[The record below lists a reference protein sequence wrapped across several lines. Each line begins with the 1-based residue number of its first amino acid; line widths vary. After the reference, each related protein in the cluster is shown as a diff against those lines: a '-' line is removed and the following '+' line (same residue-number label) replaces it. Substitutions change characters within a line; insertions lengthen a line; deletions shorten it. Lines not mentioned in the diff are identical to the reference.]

1 MKLVMRRRPLDN
13 MREARQVVAMKK
25 DTLGIGLLLC
35 AAAVVSWLGIMGP
48 LVNDFTKNPYQ
59 WFKDFQPL
67 IGATLAGIGL
77 YVAWLNVSR
86 QVAQSREAML
96 ITLIGREEE
105 RIEENLPGLERTAH
119 LLSEIS
125 FKLKNTPNNEEYKDT
140 LHENGLYLTAPDE
153 MRTMIDDRF
162 QSADAKTRLDL
173 FHIMNLLVFQ
183 CDQLYAAKF
192 EKRLIDA
199 RIEHQRYSRPFPTE
213 PSIAAA
219 MASDEEAAM
228 TDARLDLAAAEATF
242 RLAVNQFDMF
252 KSGIDQKIVAY
263 RRRLPI
269 FRKRIEASLDK
280 I

>member
-1 MKLVMRRRPLDN
+1 MN
-13 MREARQVVAMKK
+13 K

-35 AAAVVSWLGIMGP
+35 TAAIVSWIGIAGP
-48 LVNDFTKNPYQ
+48 LVNDLAKNPYQ

-105 RIEENLPGLERTAH
+105 RIEENLPGLERTA
-119 LLSEIS
+119 LFLSEIN
-125 FKLKNTPNNEEYKDT
+125 FKLNSTPNNKEYKDT
-140 LHENGLYLTAPDE
+140 LHESGLYLTPDK
-153 MRTMIDDRF
+153 MRTMIDERL
-162 QSADAKTRLDL
+162 QTADAKTRLDL
-173 FHIMNLLVFQ
+173 NHVMNLLVFH
-183 CDQLYAAKF
+183 CDRLYTAKH

-199 RIEHQRYSRPFPTE
+199 RLEHRLNFLAIPTA
-213 PSIAAA
+213 PLV
-219 MASDEEAAM
+219 
-228 TDARLDLAAAEATF
+228 TDAEESEVIDARQNLAEAESTF
-242 RLAVNQFDMF
+242 RLALDQFDMF

>member
-1 MKLVMRRRPLDN
+1 LTKLVTRGRLLDN
-13 MREARQVVAMKK
+13 MREAGQVVGMKK

-35 AAAVVSWLGIMGP
+35 AAAVVSWIGIAGP
-48 LVNDFTKNPYQ
+48 LVNDFAKNPYQ

-105 RIEENLPGLERTAH
+105 RIEENLPGLELTANF
-119 LLSEIS
+119 LSEINFELNS
-125 FKLKNTPNNEEYKDT
+125 KPNNKEYKDT
-140 LHENGLYLTAPDE
+140 LDENGLYLAPDK
-153 MRTMIDDRF
+153 MRIMIDERL
-162 QSADAKTRLDL
+162 QTADAKTCLDL
-173 FHIMNLLVFQ
+173 FHILNRLVLHSDLL
-183 CDQLYAAKF
+183 YTAKF
-192 EKRLIDA
+192 EHRLIDA
-199 RIEHQRYSRPFPTE
+199 QRYSFSIE
-213 PSIAAA
+213 PLPYV
-219 MASDEEAAM
+219 
-228 TDARLDLAAAEATF
+228 LDDKLKDTRRNLAEAEATF
-242 RLAVNQFDMF
+242 RLALNQFDMV

-263 RRRLPI
+263 RRRLPV

>member
-1 MKLVMRRRPLDN
+1 MKLVMRGRLLDN
-13 MREARQVVAMKK
+13 MREAAQVAGMKR

-48 LVNDFTKNPYQ
+48 LVNDFAKNPYQ

-86 QVAQSREAML
+86 QVAQSREAMV
-96 ITLIGREEE
+96 INLIGREEE
-105 RIEENLPGLERTAH
+105 RIEENLPGLELTANF
-119 LLSEIS
+119 LTEIN
-125 FKLKNTPNNEEYKDT
+125 FKLNSTPNNKEYKDT
-140 LHENGLYLTAPDE
+140 LFENSLYLMPDK

-162 QSADAKTRLDL
+162 QTADAKTRLDL
-173 FHIMNLLVFQ
+173 FHVLNLLVFQ
-183 CDQLYAAKF
+183 CDRLYTAKH
-192 EKRLIDA
+192 ENRLIDA
-199 RIEHQRYSRPFPTE
+199 RVEHQRYSL
-213 PSIAAA
+213 SIPPPPL
-219 MASDEEAAM
+219 M
-228 TDARLDLAAAEATF
+228 TDAEEAELIDARRNLAEAEATF
-242 RLAVNQFDMF
+242 RLALNQFDMF

-263 RRRLPI
+263 RRRLPV

>member
-1 MKLVMRRRPLDN
+1 LTKLVIRGGLLDII
-13 MREARQVVAMKK
+13 REARQVVGMKR
-25 DTLGIGLLLC
+25 DTFGIGLLLC

-48 LVNDFTKNPYQ
+48 LVGDFAKNPYQ

-67 IGATLAGIGL
+67 IGAMLAGIGV
-77 YVAWLNVSR
+77 YIAWLNVSR

-105 RIEENLPGLERTAH
+105 RIEENLPDLELTANF
-119 LLSEIS
+119 LSEIN
-125 FKLKNTPNNEEYKDT
+125 FKLNNTPDHKEYKDT
-140 LHENGLYLTAPDE
+140 LHENGLYLAPDE

-162 QSADAKTRLDL
+162 RSADAKTRLDL
-173 FHIMNLLVFQ
+173 YHIMNLLVFQ
-183 CDQLYAAKF
+183 SDQLYTAKF

-199 RIEHQRYSRPFPTE
+199 RVESQRYSF
-213 PSIAAA
+213 SIPPAPDVPE
-219 MASDEEAAM
+219 DEVN
-228 TDARLDLAAAEATF
+228 DARRNFAEAEATF
-242 RLAVNQFDMF
+242 RLALDQFDMV

>member
-1 MKLVMRRRPLDN
+1 MKR
-13 MREARQVVAMKK
+13 

-35 AAAVVSWLGIMGP
+35 SVTVVSWIGIMGP
-48 LVNDFTKNPYQ
+48 LVNDLAKNPYQ

-67 IGATLAGIGL
+67 IGAMLAGIGL
-77 YVAWLNVSR
+77 YVAWQNVSR

-119 LLSEIS
+119 LLSEVS
-125 FKLKNTPNNEEYKDT
+125 FKLNNTPNNEEYKDT
-140 LHENGLYLTAPDE
+140 LHENGLYITTPDQ

-183 CDQLYAAKF
+183 SDRLHTAKF

-199 RIEHQRYSRPFPTE
+199 RVEHRRYSLSIPPE
-213 PSIAAA
+213 PL
-219 MASDEEAAM
+219 M
-228 TDARLDLAAAEATF
+228 TDAEEAEVIDARRNLAEAEETF
-242 RLAVNQFDMF
+242 RLALKQFDIF

>member
-1 MKLVMRRRPLDN
+1 MKLVMPSRSLDISDT
-13 MREARQVVAMKK
+13 AAQVVAMKK
-25 DTLGIGLLLC
+25 DTFGIGLLLC
-35 AAAVVSWLGIMGP
+35 AAAVVSWIGIMGP
-48 LVNDFTKNPYQ
+48 LVNDLAKNPYQ

-105 RIEENLPGLERTAH
+105 RIEENLPGLELTANF
-119 LLSEIS
+119 LTEIN
-125 FKLKNTPNNEEYKDT
+125 FKLNSKPSNKEYKDT
-140 LHENGLYLTAPDE
+140 LDENGLYLMPDK
-153 MRTMIDDRF
+153 MRAMIDGRF

-173 FHIMNLLVFQ
+173 LYVLNLLAFQ
-183 CDQLYAAKF
+183 CDRLYTAIH
-192 EKRLIDA
+192 ENRLIDA
-199 RIEHQRYSRPFPTE
+199 RIEHQRYSV
-213 PSIAAA
+213 SIPPAPLMTAA
-219 MASDEEAAM
+219 EEAGM
-228 TDARLDLAAAEATF
+228 IDARRNLAEAEATF
-242 RLAVNQFDMF
+242 RLALNQFDMF

-263 RRRLPI
+263 RRRLPV

>member
-1 MKLVMRRRPLDN
+1 MKLVMRGRLLDN
-13 MREARQVVAMKK
+13 MREARQVVGMKR

-35 AAAVVSWLGIMGP
+35 AVAVVSWIGIMGP
-48 LVNDFTKNPYQ
+48 LVNDFAKNPYQ

-105 RIEENLPGLERTAH
+105 RIEENLPGFELTANF
-119 LLSEIS
+119 LSEIN
-125 FKLKNTPNNEEYKDT
+125 FKLKSTPNNKEYKDT
-140 LHENGLYLTAPDE
+140 LDENGLYLAPDK
-153 MRTMIDDRF
+153 MRIMLDERLQT
-162 QSADAKTRLDL
+162 ADAKTRLDL
-173 FHIMNLLVFQ
+173 FHVMNLLVFQ
-183 CDQLYAAKF
+183 SDRLYTTKF
-192 EKRLIDA
+192 EKRRVEAERFSFSFPPAPVVPDDEEHDA
-199 RIEHQRYSRPFPTE
+199 RRN
-213 PSIAAA
+213 
-219 MASDEEAAM
+219 
-228 TDARLDLAAAEATF
+228 LAEAEATF
-242 RLAVNQFDMF
+242 RLALDQFDMF

-263 RRRLPI
+263 RRRLTI